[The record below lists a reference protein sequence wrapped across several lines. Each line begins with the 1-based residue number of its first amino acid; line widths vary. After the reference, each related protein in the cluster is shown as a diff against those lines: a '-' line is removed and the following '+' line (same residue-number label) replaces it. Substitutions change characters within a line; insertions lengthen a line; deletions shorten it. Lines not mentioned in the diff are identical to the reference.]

1 MTERINLFYKKG
13 SSKAEN
19 DAENKIRENVLV
31 FLENELPPEYAADE
45 KWRSLYTKLHET
57 LRTLC
62 PTEYAHVK
70 IVKKG
75 GRKFNYDFDV
85 IYLDSNNTK
94 VHSIKLEFK
103 HNSSKLEKIP
113 QILSLMDNVGLID
126 APSYSEHYYTL
137 YLDAYLAEI
146 AYTGEKPTLE
156 EYISLVSGI
165 VPEKH
170 PMFMF
175 MRAANPNTAVAN
187 IIKESIHT
195 YLNTYVSKFKVD
207 EFTKKLV
214 ESQSNKYFLLWD
226 LSRFHIDSFSI
237 EDLSIKHIN
246 LYIRTFKKTSNLTKK
261 QTNTIIALSTTS
273 EYHLLLRWRNHN
285 GILNPA
291 WQIKVTRKSGK

>member
-1 MTERINLFYKKG
+1 MTDRIELFYKKG
-13 SSKAEN
+13 SAKAKN
-19 DAENKIRENVLV
+19 DAENKIREDVLV
-31 FLENELPPEYAADE
+31 FLENELPSEYATDE
-45 KWRSLYTKLHET
+45 KWRNLYTNFHET
-57 LRTLC
+57 LRTLY
-62 PTEYAHVK
+62 PSDYVRVK

-103 HNSSKLEKIP
+103 HNSCKLEKIP

-146 AYTGEKPTLE
+146 EYTGEKPTLE

-175 MRAANPNTAVAN
+175 MRASKANTAV
-187 IIKESIHT
+187 KESIHT

-214 ESQSNKYFLLWD
+214 ESQANKYFLLWD
-226 LSRFHIDSFSI
+226 LSKFHIDT
-237 EDLSIKHIN
+237 LSVEELTIKDV
-246 LYIRTFKKTSNLTKK
+246 LLKPTKK
-261 QTNTIIALSTTS
+261 QTNTIVARSTTS
-273 EYHLLLRWRNHN
+273 EYHLLLRWSNRN

-291 WQIKVTRKSGK
+291 WKIHITRKSGK

>member
-1 MTERINLFYKKG
+1 MTDRINLFYKKG

-62 PTEYAHVK
+62 PSEYSHVK

-75 GRKFNYDFDV
+75 GRIFNYDFDV
-85 IYLDSNNTK
+85 IYLDSENIEI
-94 VHSIKLEFK
+94 HRIKLEFK
-103 HNSSKLEKIP
+103 HNSCKLEKIP
-113 QILSLMDNVGLID
+113 QILSLQDKFGLID

-137 YLDAYLAEI
+137 YIDTYLAAIE
-146 AYTGEKPTLE
+146 YTGEKPTLQ
-156 EYISLVSGI
+156 EYIALVAGI
-165 VPEKH
+165 APEKH

-175 MRAANPNTAVAN
+175 MRAANPNPTVAN

-214 ESQSNKYFLLWD
+214 ESQANKYLLLWD
-226 LSRFHIDSFSI
+226 LSKFHIDT
-237 EDLSIKHIN
+237 LSVEELTIKN
-246 LYIRTFKKTSNLTKK
+246 VLLKPTKK
-261 QTNTIIALSTTS
+261 QTNVLVKITTAKKIDES
-273 EYHLLLRWRNHN
+273 KQSA
-285 GILNPA
+285 ITQFFKINPLFPD
-291 WQIKVTRKSGK
+291 I

>member
-1 MTERINLFYKKG
+1 MTDRIELFYKKG
-13 SSKAEN
+13 SAKAKN
-19 DAENKIRENVLV
+19 DAENKIREDVLV
-31 FLENELPPEYAADE
+31 FLENELPSEYATDE
-45 KWRSLYTKLHET
+45 KWRNLYTNFHET

-62 PTEYAHVK
+62 PSEYAHVK

-103 HNSSKLEKIP
+103 HNSCKLEKIP

-146 AYTGEKPTLE
+146 EYTGDKPTLQ
-156 EYISLVSGI
+156 EYIALVSGI
-165 VPEKH
+165 APEKH
-170 PMFMF
+170 QMFMH
-175 MRAANPNTAVAN
+175 MRAFKANTAV
-187 IIKESIHT
+187 KESIHT
-195 YLNTYVSKFKVD
+195 YLNAYVSKFKVD
-207 EFTKKLV
+207 HFTQKLV

-226 LSRFHIDSFSI
+226 LSKFHIDT
-237 EDLSIKHIN
+237 LSVEELTIKDV
-246 LYIRTFKKTSNLTKK
+246 LLKPTKK
-261 QTNTIIALSTTS
+261 QTNTIVALSTTS

-291 WQIKVTRKSGK
+291 WQIKVTRKLGK